1 MIESIQSG
9 FTDNAANCTL
19 EIILICIVHFV
30 MMEKQAPPP
39 LPNYSQIFSLGVIR
53 SLNTQE
59 TEYFTYSVAI
69 DRCINFFL
77 LFSKSLAKTLKKKQ
91 LHGI

>member
-30 MMEKQAPPP
+30 MMEKQ
-39 LPNYSQIFSLGVIR
+39 
-53 SLNTQE
+53 
-59 TEYFTYSVAI
+59 
-69 DRCINFFL
+69 
-77 LFSKSLAKTLKKKQ
+77 